1 MQKLEFKALQDEKQA
16 LRRKAWKEAEKIY
29 EETGDDVK
37 AQMFL
42 DESAKKWE
50 EMEKYRQV
58 LVDPGRY
65 AVYKGYDAIDV
76 PSN

>member
-1 MQKLEFKALQDEKQA
+1 MTQSTDPIDLMKTQK
-16 LRRKAWKEAEKIY
+16 
-29 EETGDDVK
+29 
-37 AQMFL
+37 
-42 DESAKKWE
+42 